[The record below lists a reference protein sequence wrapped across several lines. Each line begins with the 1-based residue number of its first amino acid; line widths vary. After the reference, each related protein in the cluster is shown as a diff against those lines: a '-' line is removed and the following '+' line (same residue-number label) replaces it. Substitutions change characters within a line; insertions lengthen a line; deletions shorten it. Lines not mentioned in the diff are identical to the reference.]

1 MKRIYAAFKYALQGL
16 KHALKSEFAFQ
27 VEFILSVFLI
37 PLAFFIGKN
46 SLEVVFLVA
55 STLLILIIELL
66 NTSIETTLNRI
77 GQENNDITKVAKDL
91 ASASVLVSLILWIFV
106 WGMILIF

>member
-37 PLAFFIGKN
+37 PFAFVIGQN

-55 STLLILIIELL
+55 STLLILIVELL

-77 GQENNDITKVAKDL
+77 GQEDNDITKIAKDL
-91 ASASVLVSLILWIFV
+91 ASGSVLLALVLWIFV
-106 WGMILIF
+106 WSVIVIF

>member
-16 KHALKSEFAFQ
+16 KYALNSEFAFQ

-37 PLAFFIGKN
+37 PLAFLIGQN
-46 SLEVVFLVA
+46 SLEIVFLVA
-55 STLLILIIELL
+55 STLLILVVELL

-77 GQENNDITKVAKDL
+77 SQEDNDITKIAKDL
-91 ASASVLVSLILWIFV
+91 ASASVLLSLILWVFV